1 MKLTRRNSSV
11 GAVLGVAIAVALGVH
26 TNQLDAQSGNAPPA
40 PAAVALSTGG
50 MALPDFRSIVRSN
63 IDAIV
68 KIEVEDRV
76 PDRDEQQ
83 NPFGNDP
90 FGQLFRGFPQQQQ
103 PRSGIGSGFI
113 VASDGKLLTNA
124 HVVKG
129 ADEITVRLN
138 DQRTFQAEVIG
149 IDESTDVAVLK
160 IDAKNLPTV
169 KLGNSDAAEVGEWV
183 LAIGSP
189 FQLDFSATQGII
201 SATGRNLPGDRFV
214 PFIQTDAAVNPGNS
228 GGPLF
233 NVQGEV
239 IGINSQIFSRSGG
252 YMGLSFAIPIKT
264 AMNVADQL
272 ESKGFVDRGWLGVGI
287 QSLSPAQA
295 RALELDRPTG
305 AVVNQIERG
314 SPADKAGLKPYDV
327 VLQFDGQP
335 IKNSAD
341 LPPLVAQT
349 AVGKEVK
356 VDILR
361 DGKRMSLDLTVGK
374 LKEDR
379 PVAAIDSP
387 KSKSLASMAVSG
399 LTESQKEQLGVDHG
413 VVITELRPG
422 PAAEAGL
429 QRGDVVLE
437 VNRKPVDSAEE
448 FAEQIEAQSKGKPT
462 LLLVRRGAQALFLAV
477 EDLG

>member
-1 MKLTRRNSSV
+1 M
-11 GAVLGVAIAVALGVH
+11 GAILGVAIAVSLGIHV
-26 TNQLDAQSGNAPPA
+26 NRLDARSAAPGAEA
-40 PAAVALSTGG
+40 PIAAVSSQG
-50 MALPDFRSIVRSN
+50 MALPDFRSIVRAN
-63 IDAIV
+63 IGAIV

-76 PDRDEQQ
+76 PDEPTQQ
-83 NPFGNDP
+83 AQPYGNDP
-90 FGQLFRGFPQQQQ
+90 FGQLFRGFPMPQQ
-103 PRSGIGSGFI
+103 PRSGMGSGFI
-113 VASDGKLLTNA
+113 VGSDGRILTNA

-129 ADEITVRLN
+129 ADEILVRMN

-160 IDAKNLPTV
+160 VDAKDLPTV
-169 KLGNSDAAEVGEWV
+169 QLGDSDQTEVGEWV

-189 FQLDFSATQGII
+189 FQLDFSATQGIV

-233 NVQGEV
+233 NVRGEV

-264 AMNVADQL
+264 AMNVAGQL

-305 AVVNQIERG
+305 AVVNQVERG
-314 SPADKAGLKPYDV
+314 SPAAKAGIQPYDV
-327 VLQFDGQP
+327 ILSFDGQP
-335 IKNSAD
+335 IRNSAD

-349 AVGKEVK
+349 AVGKR
-356 VDILR
+356 VDVELLR
-361 DGKRMSLDLTVGK
+361 DGKRVNLDLQVGK
-374 LKEDR
+374 LEEQR
-379 PVAAIDSP
+379 PVLAGSSS
-387 KSKSLASMAVSG
+387 KSKSLANLAVSA
-399 LTESQKEQLGVDHG
+399 LTDAQKEQLGVDHG
-413 VVITELRPG
+413 VVITELRSG
-422 PAAEAGL
+422 PAAAAGL

-437 VNRKPVDSAEE
+437 VNRKRVDSAEE
-448 FAEQIEAQSKGKPT
+448 FASQVQRQDKDKPT
-462 LLLVRRGAQALFLAV
+462 LLLIRRGAQALFLAV
-477 EDLG
+477 EGLS

>member
-1 MKLTRRNSSV
+1 MKLTRRNSSL
-11 GAVLGVAIAVALGVH
+11 GAVLGVAIAVALGVQV
-26 TNQLDAQSGNAPPA
+26 NRLDAQSVPVEAPI
-40 PAAVALSTGG
+40 AATSTAG

-68 KIEVEDRV
+68 KIEIQDRG
-76 PDRDEQQ
+76 RDSNTQ

-90 FGQLFRGFPQQQQ
+90 LGQLFRGLPQQQV
-103 PRSGIGSGFI
+103 PRSGIGSGF
-113 VASDGKLLTNA
+113 VVGSDGRILTNA

-129 ADEITVRLN
+129 ADDITVRLN
-138 DQRTFQAEVIG
+138 DQRTFKAEVVG
-149 IDESTDVAVLK
+149 MDESTDVAVLK
-160 IDAKNLPTV
+160 IDARNLPTV
-169 KLGNSDAAEVGEWV
+169 KLGNSDLAEVGEWV

-272 ESKGFVDRGWLGVGI
+272 EDKGFVDRGWLGVGI
-287 QSLSPAQA
+287 QSLNPAQA

-305 AVVNQIERG
+305 AVVNHIEPG
-314 SPADKAGLKPYDV
+314 SPAEKAGLKPYDV
-327 VLQFDGQP
+327 ILQFDGQA

-349 AVGKEVK
+349 PVGKDVK
-356 VDILR
+356 LDVLR
-361 DGKRMSLDLTVGK
+361 DGKRIKLDLAVGK

-379 PVAAIDSP
+379 PVISGVSP
-387 KSKSLASMAVSG
+387 KSKSMANLAVAG
-399 LTESQKEQLGVDHG
+399 LSESQKEQLGVQHG

-437 VNRKPVDSAEE
+437 VNRKPVRSAEE
-448 FAEQIEAQSKGKPT
+448 FASQIDAQDKSKPT
-462 LLLVRRGAQALFLAV
+462 LLLVRRGAQAMFLAV
-477 EDLG
+477 EGLG